1 MEGITTEQD
10 ALYFKKRYKYFY
22 VVCEG
27 LWLACLRFLDA
38 SILTGWRLHMII
50 LIGELFWMGD
60 GNMANWDLLT
70 YVTYQQERITSFS
83 FSKRHRPPQSLLCFF
98 QSVSHT
104 HPDQAPEG
112 IGFCRSNF
120 RFWTID
126 NLALSSRK
134 SKEYSESHGG
144 WVQVLAYPSITFVP
158 YYASVSL
165 FGVWALLSKHY
176 KIGMLTNT
184 CQRSHRT
191 EKVWDALGLSQ
202 HHCAACVLKSTLT
215 PNSCLHTCSW
225 GV

>member
-1 MEGITTEQD
+1 MEIWQIETSWHTSITN
-10 ALYFKKRYKYFY
+10 RR
-22 VVCEG
+22 G
-27 LWLACLRFLDA
+27 LLASPF
-38 SILTGWRLHMII
+38 
-50 LIGELFWMGD
+50 
-60 GNMANWDLLT
+60 
-70 YVTYQQERITSFS
+70 Q
-83 FSKRHRPPQSLLCFF
+83 KRHRSPQSLLCFF

-120 RFWTID
+120 VFWTIG
-126 NLALSSRK
+126 NLVLSSRK

-176 KIGMLTNT
+176 KIGMLTHT

-191 EKVWDALGLSQ
+191 KKVWDALGLSQ
-202 HHCAACVLKSTLT
+202 HHCTACVLKSTLT
-215 PNSCLHTCSW
+215 PNSCLHTYSRGVYTPETRPSPRPCWRPYTLFSW
-225 GV
+225 VISGNKAYKIVSKQAVCFPMPVFTKHL